1 MTLKQDG
8 TISHSMESTGNNG
21 RVRNVKKVERNIS
34 YITALQNVSDLR
46 ERERRYTFVCYV
58 SFSCSL
64 PSTPFE
70 LYLYSGSEWP

>member
-21 RVRNVKKVERNIS
+21 CVRDVKKVERNIS

-46 ERERRYTFVCYV
+46 ERERERKVHIRLLPFILFFFAFY
-58 SFSCSL
+58 SF
-64 PSTPFE
+64 
-70 LYLYSGSEWP
+70 